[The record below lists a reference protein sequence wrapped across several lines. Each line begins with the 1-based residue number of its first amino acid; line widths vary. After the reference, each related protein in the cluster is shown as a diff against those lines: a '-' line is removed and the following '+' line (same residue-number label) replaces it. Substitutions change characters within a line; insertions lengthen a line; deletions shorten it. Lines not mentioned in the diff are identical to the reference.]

1 MKVLNYGSLN
11 VDYVYSLDH
20 IVQGGETILS
30 SKMEVFCGGKGLN
43 QSIALA
49 RAGVPVYHAGLVGE
63 EGSILLDKGGHTIIQ
78 VDAKGQNCIILYGGT
93 NQMQTK
99 EYIDEVLSNF
109 GKDDF
114 LILQNEVNLLDYIID
129 RGHDR
134 GMKIVLNP
142 SPFDEKLMACDLS
155 KVYLFLLNEI
165 EGEQFTGFSDVDQIL
180 TALAGKFPEARFVL
194 TLGSEGALYYDGKEK
209 IFQDI
214 FPVKAV
220 DTTAA
225 GDTFTGFFIAALLEG
240 TSIKEALRFAARA
253 SAIAVS
259 RPGAAPSIPCIEE
272 VKRALSLPK

>member
-1 MKVLNYGSLN
+1 MNNRHETRRRSADRAENRIAIITVTVVVCFMAIAVNFKVGSLKKKEA
-11 VDYVYSLDH
+11 YY
-20 IVQGGETILS
+20 QQKE
-30 SKMEVFCGGKGLN
+30 EVLTE
-43 QSIALA
+43 QVAAEEERSDALKQY
-49 RAGVPVYHAGLVGE
+49 RIY
-63 EGSILLDKGGHTIIQ
+63 I
-78 VDAKGQNCIILYGGT
+78 
-93 NQMQTK
+93 QTK

-129 RGHDR
+129 RGYER

-142 SPFDEKLMACDLS
+142 SPFDEKIAVCDLS

-165 EGEQFTGFSDVDQIL
+165 EGEQFTGFSDKDQIL
-180 TALAGKFPEARFVL
+180 TALVKKFPASRFVL

-225 GDTFTGFFIAALLEG
+225 GDTFTGFFVAALLEG
-240 TSIKEALRFAARA
+240 ISIKEALRIAAKA
-253 SAIAVS
+253 SSIAVS
-259 RPGAAPSIPCIEE
+259 RPGAAPSIPCIQE
-272 VKRALSLPK
+272 VKRALSLTK